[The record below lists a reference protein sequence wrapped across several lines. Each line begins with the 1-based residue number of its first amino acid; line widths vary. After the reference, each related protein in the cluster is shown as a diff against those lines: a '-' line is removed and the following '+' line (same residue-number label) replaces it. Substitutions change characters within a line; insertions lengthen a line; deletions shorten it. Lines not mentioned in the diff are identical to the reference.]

1 MHGDTFI
8 PCVVTGLRRAL
19 PYWQI
24 RLVSQSADARGG
36 DGGCIDDSMFP
47 NINGGEKCNRGLTLT
62 IFAYFC

>member
-36 DGGCIDDSMFP
+36 DGGCIDD
-47 NINGGEKCNRGLTLT
+47 
-62 IFAYFC
+62 